1 MNIFCVGMNYA
12 QHNKEL
18 GCTLFS
24 QEAPV
29 IFTKPESALLK
40 NGKPFFIPDDMGRI
54 DYEAELV
61 VRISRLGKCVP
72 QRFAHRYYDAF
83 TVGVDFTAR
92 ELQQRLRSLGLPWT
106 LSKGFDGSAVIGQWT
121 ALSELPSAGSIG
133 FRLDVNGSKVQ
144 QGNSAD
150 MFFSVDAIIAYVSR
164 FFILRTGDLIFTGSP
179 VGVGA
184 VSIDDHLEG
193 FLGEKKVLDFYCK

>member
-1 MNIFCVGMNYA
+1 M
-12 QHNKEL
+12 
-18 GCTLFS
+18 
-24 QEAPV
+24 
-29 IFTKPESALLK
+29 
-40 NGKPFFIPDDMGRI
+40 
-54 DYEAELV
+54 

-179 VGVGA
+179 AGVGA